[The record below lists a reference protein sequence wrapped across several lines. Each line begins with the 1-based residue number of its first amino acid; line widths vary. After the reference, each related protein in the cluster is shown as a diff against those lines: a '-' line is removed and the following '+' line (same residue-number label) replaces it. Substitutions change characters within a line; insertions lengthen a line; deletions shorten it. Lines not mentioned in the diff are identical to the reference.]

1 MTAKIVLSGMQPSGI
16 LHIGNYIGGILNW
29 KKMIAENPNFQFN
42 FMVADLHSLTSL
54 KDARELRQNII
65 DTAACYAAC
74 GIDFTADNI
83 SIFQQSKI
91 SEHAHLAWIF
101 QTITPMGWLERMTQ
115 FKDKVRDNFTE
126 LTEIEN
132 KINDIESK
140 CVSELMSIISEVF
153 GDGSLVHGKFGT
165 LGENLSGS
173 LYYWIRNCL
182 TKYPTREAMLSHD
195 NEKLTEVDF
204 TEMEYRLLKFGVMFE
219 RMIFR
224 YKNEERALKV
234 VKKLENFCL
243 ENRYPELYQSETSR
257 YALMKEHE
265 EKKIDEKIKTGLF
278 TYPALMAADIL
289 LYDAD
294 FVPVGNDQKQ
304 HIELTRD
311 IAEKFNRTYHCAGFF
326 KQPEP
331 IISEGARIMS
341 LADGRKKMSKSDPS
355 ELSRILLT
363 DTDDEIA
370 KKISKAKTDS
380 IREIYYDKENRP
392 DISNLITIAACLGE
406 KTIETVENECKNLN
420 TKEFKD
426 MLSEMLIE
434 KISPIRGKI
443 NEFRANDSMLKILAD
458 GNGYVKKIA
467 SKKIEKVN
475 SLIGL

>member
-54 KDARELRQNII
+54 KDAIELRENII

-115 FKDKVRDNFTE
+115 FKDKVRSANDEIYKIKQKIKWIEKECKEYFVSLFPKYAE
-126 LTEIEN
+126 ISIFDIEN
-132 KINDIESK
+132 IAGYDP
-140 CVSELMSIISEVF
+140 ISAIYY
-153 GDGSLVHGKFGT
+153 
-165 LGENLSGS
+165 
-173 LYYWIRNCL
+173 LYSDL
-182 TKYPTREAMLSHD
+182 LD
-195 NEKLTEVDF
+195 NKDEFSDDD
-204 TEMEYRLLKFGVMFE
+204 EYRDWIDYLITAMKNKIGKEKSVLILKEFWEYCKSRFEAYQALLKAL
-219 RMIFR
+219 
-224 YKNEERALKV
+224 KDEERAK
-234 VKKLENFCL
+234 
-243 ENRYPELYQSETSR
+243 T
-257 YALMKEHE
+257 
-265 EKKIDEKIKTGLF
+265 EKINTGLF

-311 IAEKFNRTYHCAGFF
+311 IAEKFNRTYRCAGFF

-331 IISEGARIMS
+331 ITSEGARIMS

-363 DTDDEIA
+363 DSDDEIA

-392 DISNLITIAACLGE
+392 DISNLITIAACLSE
-406 KTIETVENECKNLN
+406 KTIETVENECKNFN
-420 TKEFKD
+420 TKQFKD
-426 MLSEMLIE
+426 MLSMVLIE
-434 KISPIRGKI
+434 KISPIREKI

>member
-115 FKDKVRDNFTE
+115 FKDKTID
-126 LTEIEN
+126 
-132 KINDIESK
+132 KDD
-140 CVSELMSIISEVF
+140 EV
-153 GDGSLVHGKFGT
+153 V
-165 LGENLSGS
+165 N
-173 LYYWIRNCL
+173 
-182 TKYPTREAMLSHD
+182 
-195 NEKLTEVDF
+195 
-204 TEMEYRLLKFGVMFE
+204 
-219 RMIFR
+219 
-224 YKNEERALKV
+224 
-234 VKKLENFCL
+234 
-243 ENRYPELYQSETSR
+243 
-257 YALMKEHE
+257 
-265 EKKIDEKIKTGLF
+265 TGLF

>member
-54 KDARELRQNII
+54 KDARELRENII
-65 DTAACYAAC
+65 NTAACYAAC

-115 FKDKVRDNFTE
+115 FKDKINDNYRE
-126 LTEIEN
+126 MIEIEN
-132 KINDIESK
+132 EIHILKDECKLELASIIEQFGGSRDFLEKKFSLKASLRAIDNFVLSFLDNDKSPPELMAMMANLPKGSESK
-140 CVSELMSIISEVF
+140 IIEQF
-153 GDGSLVHGKFGT
+153 EIF
-165 LGENLSGS
+165 
-173 LYYWIRNCL
+173 C
-182 TKYPTREAMLSHD
+182 TKKHT
-195 NEKLTEVDF
+195 
-204 TEMEYRLLKFGVMFE
+204 
-219 RMIFR
+219 
-224 YKNEERALKV
+224 
-234 VKKLENFCL
+234 
-243 ENRYPELYQSETSR
+243 LYQVLNS
-257 YALMKEHE
+257 ALCDKKEHE
-265 EKKIDEKIKTGLF
+265 EKKIDEKINTGLF

-311 IAEKFNRTYHCAGFF
+311 IAEKFNRTYRCAGFF

-331 IISEGARIMS
+331 ITSEGARIMS

-363 DTDDEIA
+363 DSDDEIA

-392 DISNLITIAACLGE
+392 EISNLITIAACFGE
-406 KTIETVENECKNLN
+406 KTIETVENECKNFS
-420 TKEFKD
+420 TKQFKD
-426 MLSEMLIE
+426 MLSEILID